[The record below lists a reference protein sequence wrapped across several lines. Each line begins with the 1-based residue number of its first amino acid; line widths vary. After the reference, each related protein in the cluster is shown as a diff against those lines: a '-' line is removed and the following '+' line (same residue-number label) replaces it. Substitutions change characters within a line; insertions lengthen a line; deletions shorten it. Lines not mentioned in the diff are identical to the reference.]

1 MRWIGGRRSS
11 NVQDRRGMGGMAAGG
26 GIGAVVIA
34 LIAMFFGV
42 DPGAVLEQ
50 SPQAGVPAAQT
61 DPNAPPDAGRL
72 FVDRTLA
79 STEDAWREIFREQ
92 GAEYQEPGL
101 VLFEGG
107 TTTGC
112 GYGQSAMGPFYCPLD
127 RQVYIDLAFFRDL
140 QTQLGGGGDFAQAY
154 VIAHEVGHHVQTI
167 TGVSER
173 VRAMSARLG
182 QAEANELSVRQELQA
197 DCYAG
202 LWARHAEGKTIQLEA
217 GDVEEALNTAAA
229 IGDDRLQ
236 QQSGGRVA
244 PESFTHGTSEQRV
257 RWFRR
262 GLETGDVN
270 ACDTFST
277 SQI

>member
-1 MRWIGGRRSS
+1 
-11 NVQDRRGMGGMAAGG
+11 MGGMAAGG

-50 SPQAGVPAAQT
+50 APQAETPTAQT
-61 DPNAPPDAGRL
+61 DPSAPPDAGRL
-72 FVDRTLA
+72 FVERTLA
-79 STEDAWREIFREQ
+79 STEDAWREIFRAQ

-101 VLFEGG
+101 VVFEGG
-107 TTTGC
+107 TSTGC

-127 RQVYIDLAFFRDL
+127 QQVYIDLAFFRDL

-173 VRAMSARLG
+173 VRAMRERVG
-182 QAEANELSVRQELQA
+182 EAEANELSVRQELQA

-202 LWARHAEGKTIQLEA
+202 LWARHAEGKTMALET

-236 QQSGGRVA
+236 RQSGGRVA

-270 ACDTFST
+270 TCDTFNT
-277 SQI
+277 SQL